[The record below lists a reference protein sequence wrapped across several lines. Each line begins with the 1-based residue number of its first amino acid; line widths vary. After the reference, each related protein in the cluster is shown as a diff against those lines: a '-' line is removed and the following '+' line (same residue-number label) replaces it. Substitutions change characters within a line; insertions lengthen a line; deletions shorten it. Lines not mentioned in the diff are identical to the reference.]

1 MGVGLIGGSF
11 ARAIRKSGFQGRIVG
26 VSSEAVAREARELG
40 VIDEAQPLE
49 AACRGADLIYL
60 AQPIQRIL
68 KTIPQLDAWIS
79 PDALVTDA
87 GSTKR
92 QIVEKARKTFH
103 RAQFLGG
110 HPMAGKET
118 RGVGA
123 ADANLFRGRT
133 YLLTPGS
140 EDELSTGKAQE
151 FLSMLKAAGARIKVM
166 SPDDHDRVVAY
177 TSHLPQLLSTALAAT
192 VREALDPADLDA
204 AGPGLL
210 DSTRLALSSFE
221 MWADILDT
229 NREEIDG
236 ALERCI
242 KTITDVRRKVQ
253 EGSLE
258 SGFRA
263 AAAFSQAL
271 RERLQ

>member
-210 DSTRLALSSFE
+210 DSTRLALSSYDL
-221 MWADILDT
+221 WRDILLT
-229 NREEIDG
+229 NAGEIDR
-236 ALERCI
+236 ALQSIIARLEFIRDNLRSRDLAWEFAEAARLAERI
-242 KTITDVRRKVQ
+242 RK
-253 EGSLE
+253 
-258 SGFRA
+258 
-263 AAAFSQAL
+263 
-271 RERLQ
+271 